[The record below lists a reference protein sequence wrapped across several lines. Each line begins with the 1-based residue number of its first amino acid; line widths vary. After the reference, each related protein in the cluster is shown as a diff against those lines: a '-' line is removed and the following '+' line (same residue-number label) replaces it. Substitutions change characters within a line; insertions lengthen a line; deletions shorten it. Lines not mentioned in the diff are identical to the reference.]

1 MRKDKLID
9 IQETE
14 ACPGDEL
21 MRLYRKNPEELRKN
35 VFFSKTSI
43 NFFKSMA
50 DIVQEDKR
58 IITFFWNSIPEEEL
72 PSLKI
77 KVQREKEKYRLLYL
91 KEKVNYKERQNE
103 FKGRVT
109 LNINQ
114 SNLKNLA
121 KGNVIINKKER
132 ER

>member
-1 MRKDKLID
+1 MKKDKLID

-21 MRLYRKNPEELRKN
+21 MKLYRRNPEELRKN

-43 NFFKSMA
+43 KFFKSMA
-50 DIVQEDKR
+50 DIVVEDKR

-77 KVQREKEKYRLLYL
+77 KVQKEKEKYRLLYL
-91 KEKVNYKERQNE
+91 KEKVNYEERKNE
-103 FKGRVT
+103 FKGRLT

-114 SNLKNLA
+114 SNLRKIS
-121 KGNVIINKKER
+121 KGNVIINKKEM

>member
-132 ER
+132 ET

>member
-1 MRKDKLID
+1 MKKDKLID
-9 IQETE
+9 IQEME

-21 MRLYRKNPEELRKN
+21 MKLYRRNPEELRKN

-43 NFFKSMA
+43 KFFKSMA
-50 DIVQEDKR
+50 DIVVEDKR

-77 KVQREKEKYRLLYL
+77 KVQKEKEKYRLLYL
-91 KEKVNYKERQNE
+91 KEKVNYEERKNE
-103 FKGRVT
+103 FKGRLT

-114 SNLKNLA
+114 SNLRKLS
-121 KGNVIINKKER
+121 KGNVIINKKEM

>member
-1 MRKDKLID
+1 MKKDKLID

-21 MRLYRKNPEELRKN
+21 MKLYRRNPEELRKN

-43 NFFKSMA
+43 KFFKSMA
-50 DIVQEDKR
+50 DIVVEDKR
-58 IITFFWNSIPEEEL
+58 MITFFWNSIPEEEL

-77 KVQREKEKYRLLYL
+77 KVQKEKEKYRLLYL
-91 KEKVNYKERQNE
+91 NE
-103 FKGRVT
+103 FKGRLT

-114 SNLKNLA
+114 SNLRKIS
-121 KGNVIINKKER
+121 KGNVIINKKEM

>member
-21 MRLYRKNPEELRKN
+21 MRLYRKNPEKLRKN

-91 KEKVNYKERQNE
+91 KEKVNYKERQSE
-103 FKGRVT
+103 FKGRLT

-114 SNLKNLA
+114 SNLKNLT

>member
-1 MRKDKLID
+1 MKKDKLID

-21 MRLYRKNPEELRKN
+21 MKLYRRNPEELRKN

-43 NFFKSMA
+43 KFFKSMA
-50 DIVQEDKR
+50 DIVVEDKR
-58 IITFFWNSIPEEEL
+58 MITFFWNSIPEEEL

-77 KVQREKEKYRLLYL
+77 KVQKEKEKYRLLYL
-91 KEKVNYKERQNE
+91 KEKVNYEERKNE
-103 FKGRVT
+103 FKGRLT

-114 SNLKNLA
+114 SNLRKLS
-121 KGNVIINKKER
+121 KGNVIINKKEM

>member
-1 MRKDKLID
+1 MKKDKLID

-21 MRLYRKNPEELRKN
+21 MKLYRRNPEELRKN

-43 NFFKSMA
+43 KFFKSMA
-50 DIVQEDKR
+50 DIVVEDKR
-58 IITFFWNSIPEEEL
+58 MITFFWNSIPEEEL

-77 KVQREKEKYRLLYL
+77 KVQKEKEKYRLLYL
-91 KEKVNYKERQNE
+91 KEKVNYEERQNE
-103 FKGRVT
+103 FKGRLT

-114 SNLKNLA
+114 SNLRKLS
-121 KGNVIINKKER
+121 KGNVIINKKEM

>member
-1 MRKDKLID
+1 MKKSKIID

-21 MRLYRKNPEELRKN
+21 MRLYRKNPEELGKN
-35 VFFSKTSI
+35 VLFSQTSI
-43 NFFKSMA
+43 DFFKSMA
-50 DIVQEDKR
+50 DVMEKDKR
-58 IITFFWNSIPEEEL
+58 ILTFFWNAIPEERL

-77 KVQREKEKYRLLYL
+77 KVQKKGKHYQLIYL
-91 KEKVNYKERQNE
+91 KEKVNYTERQNE

-114 SNLKNLA
+114 SKLKKFR
-121 KGNVIINKKER
+121 KGNTIINKKEM

>member
-1 MRKDKLID
+1 MKKSKIID

-35 VFFSKTSI
+35 VLFSQTSI
-43 NFFKSMA
+43 DFFKSMA
-50 DIVQEDKR
+50 DVMEKDKR
-58 IITFFWNSIPEEEL
+58 ILTFFWNAIPEKRL

-77 KVQREKEKYRLLYL
+77 KVQKKGKYYQLIYL
-91 KEKVNYKERQNE
+91 KEKVDYTERQNE

-109 LNINQ
+109 LNINE
-114 SNLKNLA
+114 SKLKNLQ
-121 KGNVIINKKER
+121 KGNVIINKKEM

>member
-1 MRKDKLID
+1 MKKDKLID

-21 MRLYRKNPEELRKN
+21 MKLYRRNPEELRKN

-43 NFFKSMA
+43 KFFKSMA
-50 DIVQEDKR
+50 DIVVEDKR
-58 IITFFWNSIPEEEL
+58 MITFFWNSIPEEEL

-77 KVQREKEKYRLLYL
+77 KVQKEKEKYRLLYL
-91 KEKVNYKERQNE
+91 KEKVNYEERKNE
-103 FKGRVT
+103 FKGRLT

-114 SNLKNLA
+114 SNLRKIS
-121 KGNVIINKKER
+121 KGNVIINKKEM

>member
-1 MRKDKLID
+1 MKKDKLID
-9 IQETE
+9 IQEME

-21 MRLYRKNPEELRKN
+21 MKLYRRNPEELRKN

-43 NFFKSMA
+43 KFFKSMA
-50 DIVQEDKR
+50 DIVVEDKR
-58 IITFFWNSIPEEEL
+58 MITFFWNSIPEEEL

-77 KVQREKEKYRLLYL
+77 KVQKEKEKYRLLYL
-91 KEKVNYKERQNE
+91 KEKVNYEERKNE
-103 FKGRVT
+103 FKGRLT

-114 SNLKNLA
+114 SNLRKLS
-121 KGNVIINKKER
+121 KGNVIINKKEM

>member
-1 MRKDKLID
+1 MKKNKLID
-9 IQETE
+9 IQEAE

-21 MRLYRKNPEELRKN
+21 MKRYRRNPEELRKN

-43 NFFKSMA
+43 KFFKNMA
-50 DIVQEDKR
+50 DVVEEDKR
-58 IITFFWNSIPEEEL
+58 IITFFWDAIPEENL

-77 KVQREKEKYRLLYL
+77 KVQREREKYRLLYL
-91 KEKVNYKERQNE
+91 KEKVNYEERQNE

-109 LNINQ
+109 LNMNQ
-114 SNLKNLA
+114 SNLRKLS
-121 KGNVIINKKER
+121 KGNVIINKKEM